1 MQNADPRGPED
12 LHRRRIPARWEVHQP
27 THSVEEVWAGT
38 EDFRLVPRDY
48 EALSALFERN
58 FATSKQMEMFT
69 SEAYATNRLARLC
82 REGLVARISVP
93 RMVRGEVN
101 GRAFAYSLTAFG
113 LECLIAGGHR
123 DAMERQGAWRPP
135 YTTNSNRSNVLH
147 DLAVGDLSNGIVRYF
162 EANNISAGWKGAR
175 DAVQKAN
182 PMVAGGQTFILAP
195 DAAVTLAT
203 ADTLLIEYEESLRP
217 DSFGERLANYQ
228 RYFER
233 RLWESDYLKAPKVL
247 ISASQTADRQRYWAN
262 PFDEALKMAMAAT
275 HLYQHVYLIKEEAW
289 RVGDWT
295 VQPIRPGEPVVSLKV
310 AATGEAAPSS
320 SV

>member
-1 MQNADPRGPED
+1 MQNAEPGAPAE
-12 LHRRRIPARWEVHQP
+12 LHRRRIPARWEIQP
-27 THSVEEVWAGT
+27 PRHSVEEVWAGT
-38 EDFRLVPRDY
+38 GDFRLVPRDY
-48 EALSALFERN
+48 AALSALFERN
-58 FATSKQMEMFT
+58 FSTTKQMEMFS
-69 SEAYATNRLARLC
+69 SEGVGANRLTRLW
-82 REGLVARISVP
+82 REGLVARIPVP

-123 DAMERQGAWRPP
+123 DATERQGSWRPP
-135 YTTNSNRSNVLH
+135 YITNANRSNVLH
-147 DLAVGDLSNGIVRYF
+147 DLAVGDLCNGIVRYF
-162 EANNISAGWKGAR
+162 GENAISAGWKGAR

-228 RYFER
+228 RYFEH
-233 RLWESDYLKAPKVL
+233 RLWESEYLKAPKVL
-247 ISASQTADRQRYWAN
+247 ISASEVADRQRYWSH
-262 PFDEALKMAMAAT
+262 PFDEALKMATVAVK
-275 HLYQHVYLIKEEAW
+275 LYTHVYLVKEEAW

-295 VQPIRPGEPVVSLKV
+295 VQPIRPGSKV
-310 AATGEAAPSS
+310 IALREAATGEKTQSS
-320 SV
+320 SA